1 MSKKIKMA
9 TKNLVLAA
17 PVLAAMPVL
26 ATESSFSATEAMT
39 TAMNS
44 ASTEIMGMIAVALPI
59 GLGLVAS
66 FLAIKKGI
74 GFFKSLVNKAS

>member
-1 MSKKIKMA
+1 MSNKLKVAGQALALTVISCAYPLMA
-9 TKNLVLAA
+9 EETTFDA
-17 PVLAAMPVL
+17 
-26 ATESSFSATEAMT
+26 T
-39 TAMNS
+39 TAMSTAMGS
-44 ASTEIMGMIAVALPI
+44 ASNEIMKMIAVALPI